1 MTKKLTIIL
10 LSLLFMCTASSCESG
25 YKTVNAR
32 ESNTPGIISMSYTS
46 FDGTKIGDFLHVFEG
61 EPLELEAN
69 IITEKGKLSILIY
82 ETGNKENI
90 VYEARDIP
98 TSRFMIELTE
108 PGDYEL
114 WLEAED
120 HSGSYDLIM
129 VP

>member
-1 MTKKLTIIL
+1 M
-10 LSLLFMCTASSCESG
+10 
-25 YKTVNAR
+25 
-32 ESNTPGIISMSYTS
+32 
-46 FDGTKIGDFLHVFEG
+46 HVFEG